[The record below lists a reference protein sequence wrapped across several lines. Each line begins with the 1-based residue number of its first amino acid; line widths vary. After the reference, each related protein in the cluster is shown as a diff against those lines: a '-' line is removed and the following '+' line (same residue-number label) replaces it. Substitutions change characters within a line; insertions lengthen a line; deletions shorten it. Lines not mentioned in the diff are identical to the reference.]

1 VSSVSGTVSGA
12 DGSPLKDYTVVLF
25 AESPELWRMPMSRW
39 VHGARPDQE
48 GRFRVPNLPAGAYLA
63 VAVEYVPQGEWG
75 DPDLLDRLRPKGK
88 RFSLSDGG
96 SQTLELRVT
105 KEY

>member
-1 VSSVSGTVSGA
+1 VIV
-12 DGSPLKDYTVVLF
+12 F
-25 AESPELWRMPMSRW
+25 AESPELWRLPLTRW

-48 GRFRVPNLPAGAYLA
+48 GRFRLQNLPAGDYLA

-88 RFSLSDGG
+88 RFSLSDGA
-96 SQTLELRVT
+96 SQALDLRLT
-105 KEY
+105 REY